1 MTDARPE
8 DGKPTILLVEDDWD
22 VQDAVAELLTDAGYD
37 VVSASDGREALHIL
51 WLGATPAALVLD
63 LFLPEMNGW
72 ELYRYLRDDLALS
85 HVPVIVMT
93 AAGEHW
99 GYPVPPAM
107 VVQKPVDAARLLEL
121 LGSVTGAAPP
131 TRH

>member
-1 MTDARPE
+1 MTDACP
-8 DGKPTILLVEDDWD
+8 DDSKPTILLVEDDWD
-22 VQDAVAELLTDAGYD
+22 VQEAVAELLTDAGYD
-37 VVSASDGREALHIL
+37 VISANDGREALRIL
-51 WLGATPAALVLD
+51 WFGAAPAALVLD

-72 ELYRYLRDDLALS
+72 ELYRYMRHDLALS

-93 AAGEHW
+93 AAGEYW

-107 VVQKPVDAARLLEL
+107 VVQKPVDPARLLEL
-121 LGSVTGAAPP
+121 LGSVTTASPP